1 MANSSHP
8 AYENFGKELKRI
20 RTAAKRTLDDVSQA
34 VELDPAEFN
43 QLETG
48 HLRPSQEIVTLLINH
63 FDLAVSTASRLW
75 RLAGYDQQLSFAAED
90 SQGLDDA
97 DPEDGLEAVISASG
111 SQAFLTINDNR
122 AAYTDMFN
130 IRANSY
136 GVTVNFLQGF
146 SQENPLS
153 VARVGMSLEHAARL
167 AKALNETI
175 GRVTRPP
182 ADQPLADDQADPASP
197 ATQDA
202 SEKK

>member
-1 MANSSHP
+1 MANSHP
-8 AYENFGKELKRI
+8 PVYEGFGKELRRI
-20 RTAAKRTLDDVSQA
+20 RTAAKRSLDDVSQA
-34 VELDPAEFN
+34 VEIDPAEFS

-75 RLAGYDQQLSFAAED
+75 RLAGYEQQLSFAAADD
-90 SQGLDDA
+90 SRGFDDS
-97 DPEDGLEAVISASG
+97 DPEDGLEAILSAEG
-111 SQAFLTINDNR
+111 RQAFLTINDNR

-130 IRANSY
+130 IRANNY
-136 GVTVNFLQGF
+136 GLTVNFLQGF
-146 SQENPLS
+146 SQDNPLS
-153 VARVGMSLEHAARL
+153 VSRVGMSLEHAARL

-175 GRVTRPP
+175 ARVNRPP
-182 ADQPLADDQADPASP
+182 ADDQTDPASP

>member
-1 MANSSHP
+1 MAKSSIP
-8 AYENFGKELKRI
+8 AYESFGKELKRI
-20 RTAAKRTLDDVSQA
+20 RTAAKRSLDDVSQA
-34 VELDPAEFN
+34 VELDPSDFS

-75 RLAGYDQQLSFAAED
+75 RLAGYDQQLSFVADDSNQAADD
-90 SQGLDDA
+90 SD
-97 DPEDGLEAVISASG
+97 DGLEAVLSAEG
-111 SQAFLTINDNR
+111 RQAFLTISDNR
-122 AAYTDMFN
+122 AIYTDMFN

-146 SQENPLS
+146 SQDNPMS

-167 AKALNETI
+167 AKALGETI

-182 ADQPLADDQADPASP
+182 VDQSVADDQADSTPQASK
-197 ATQDA
+197 DA
-202 SEKK
+202 SEKQ